1 MNFQDSVFLISGIAY
16 IGLILL
22 PGQQTKK
29 TFSMAIESVLWFL
42 AALIMVANAFIQ
54 NNLLQVFTGIMYS
67 FNCVFSYFGFVQ
79 WKVQWKEETSDEVQ
93 MVMWL
98 WDIIIALCS
107 FMKVKL

>member
-67 FNCVFSYFGFVQ
+67 FNCMVKGCEIEVPKFVGL
-79 WKVQWKEETSDEVQ
+79 VCIDDHYNNFF
-93 MVMWL
+93 L
-98 WDIIIALCS
+98 
-107 FMKVKL
+107 